1 MSLSDCFRDACRAL
15 WIVLTGLAL
24 TACASLPQVP
34 REPSRSVTDT
44 DSTMLGGVSQ
54 RARTSAGLAPD
65 DPRGM
70 VHLLPQGKD
79 AFLARATLA
88 GLAERSLDAQYYIW
102 HNDDTGQ
109 LLLAQLLKAADRGVR
124 VRLLLDDI
132 HTADLEPMLA
142 ALDAHPRIEVR
153 LYNPFAH
160 RSMRTLDYVTDL
172 SRVNR
177 RMHNKAFIAD
187 GQSAIVGGRN
197 IGNEYFAATS
207 DVAFGDLDAI
217 AQGPVVGQLA
227 EQFDLYWNSASAWP
241 ASGLLPAPPAAA
253 LDTLRTLARGLA
265 TRDSVRVYLD
275 ALRDSEMARD
285 MVAGRLAF
293 EPALATLVYDDPAKT
308 LGKGA
313 SSAVRLLDR
322 LTPLV
327 ADTREE
333 MVLVSPYFVP
343 RDRGTALLTSAQ
355 ARGVRTTVLTN
366 SLASNDVGAVHA
378 GYSRQREALLA
389 GGVTLW
395 EVKPTPGPRPAGQ
408 SPAKGSSTVSLHAK
422 TFVFDRR
429 KLFVGSFNLDPR
441 SADINTELGVLFES
455 PSLAARVAQGV
466 LNALPQAAWQVQ
478 RDAESGQIRWVDEA
492 HGGRRYDT
500 EPETGF
506 LRRLGVGLLKL
517 LPIDAML

>member
-1 MSLSDCFRDACRAL
+1 MKRFDCLRLRACTLLLAL
-15 WIVLTGLAL
+15 MGLAL
-24 TACASLPQVP
+24 SACTSLPQVQ
-34 REPSRSVTDT
+34 REPSRSVMDT
-44 DSTMLGGVSQ
+44 GSTMLGGVSQ
-54 RARTSAGLAPD
+54 RTRSSAGLATQ
-65 DPRGM
+65 DPRSM
-70 VHLLPQGKD
+70 VHLLPGGQD
-79 AFLARATLA
+79 AFLARSTLA
-88 GLAERSLDAQYYIW
+88 GLSERTLDAQYYIW

-109 LLLAQLLKAADRGVR
+109 LLLAQLLRAADRGVR

-132 HTADLEPMLA
+132 HTADLEPVLA
-142 ALDAHPRIEVR
+142 GLDAHPSIEVR

-160 RSMRTLDYVTDL
+160 RSMRALDYVTDL

-187 GQSAIVGGRN
+187 GQAAIVGGRN

-207 DVAFGDLDAI
+207 EVAFGDLDAI
-217 AQGPVVGQLA
+217 VQGPVVRQLA

-241 ASGLLPAPPAAA
+241 AASLLPAAPDAA
-253 LDTLRTLARGLA
+253 LATLRSLARGLT

-285 MVAGRLAF
+285 LVAGRLAF
-293 EPALATLVYDDPAKT
+293 EAALATLVYDDPAKT
-308 LGKGA
+308 LGKDVG
-313 SSAVRLLDR
+313 SATRLLDR
-322 LTPLV
+322 LMPMV

-333 MVLVSPYFVP
+333 MLLVSPYFVP
-343 RDRGTALLTSAQ
+343 RDNGTALLTSAQ

-395 EVKPTPGPRPAGQ
+395 EVKPTPGARPPAQ
-408 SPAKGSSTVSLHAK
+408 SAVKGSSNVSLHAK

-441 SADINTELGVLFES
+441 SAEINTELGVLFES
-455 PSLAARVAQGV
+455 PPLAARVAQGV
-466 LNALPQAAWQVQ
+466 LGGLPQAAWQVQ
-478 RDAESGQIRWVDEA
+478 RDPASGRIIWVDEA
-492 HGGRRYDT
+492 QGGRRYDT